1 MKVRFIYPSINFK
14 KDEQLRKERKAF
26 FPPLNICILAALTPE
41 DVEVA
46 LTDENNDIINFEEK
60 VDLVAI
66 TSMTCTAPR
75 MYDIADNFRDRGICV
90 VLGGTHVTALP
101 QEAIQHADAIVLG
114 EAEELWP
121 KLIEDFKNKRMQK
134 IYYNSSRP
142 DLNHLPQP
150 RRNLLKLKGYY
161 YKNTVQTSRGCP
173 YNCSFCS
180 VTNFFGG
187 SYRFRPIKDVV
198 EEIASLDG
206 PNIIGFTDDN
216 IMATPPRAKKLF
228 RAIKPL
234 KIIWGGQAS
243 INLAANEELLETACE
258 SGCRALF
265 IGFESISS
273 RALSEANKPINK
285 PERYFKA
292 IEKIHSYGIRILG
305 SFVFGFD
312 NDEQEVFK
320 NTVDFAKE
328 AKLELAQFSIL
339 TPFPGTALYRKLEA
353 EGRIL
358 HHDWSKYYQG
368 EVCFQPA
375 NMTPEELKKM
385 QKWAWNNFYSNFSIL
400 RRALRQGIKY
410 FPLFWLVNKF
420 FNNINFS
427 NVNPIIK
434 IVQKGWIFLDK
445 KVRS

>member
-1 MKVRFIYPSINFK
+1 MKVRFIYPSISFNK
-14 KDEQLRKERKAF
+14 NEQLRKVRKAF

-46 LTDENNDIINFEEK
+46 LTDENNDVIDYEEK
-60 VDLVAI
+60 VNLVAI

-75 MYDIADNFRDRGICV
+75 MYEIADNFRSRGISV

-101 QEAIQHADAIVLG
+101 EEALQHADAIVLG

-121 KLIEDFKNKRMQK
+121 KLIEDFKNKRLQK
-134 IYYNSSRP
+134 IYRNSVRP
-142 DLNHLPQP
+142 DLSHLPLP
-150 RRNLLKLKGYY
+150 RRDLLKPKGYY

-187 SYRFRPIKDVV
+187 SYRFRPIEDVV
-198 EEIASLDG
+198 KEIDALDG
-206 PNIIGFTDDN
+206 PNVIGFTDDN

-228 RAIKPL
+228 KEIEPL

-243 INLAANEELLETACE
+243 INLAENEELLEAASM
-258 SGCRALF
+258 SGCKGLF
-265 IGFESISS
+265 IGFESISPK
-273 RALSEANKPINK
+273 ALSEAAKPINK
-285 PERYFKA
+285 PEKYLKA
-292 IEKIHSYGIRILG
+292 IERIHSYEISILG

-312 NDEQEVFK
+312 SDEQEVFK

-328 AKLELAQFSIL
+328 AKLELAQFSVL
-339 TPFPGTALYRKLEA
+339 TPFPGTALYSKLKA

-368 EVCFQPA
+368 DACFQPA
-375 NMTPEELKKM
+375 NMSPEELKKR
-385 QKWAWNNFYSNFSIL
+385 QKWAWDTFYRNFSIL
-400 RRALRQGIKY
+400 RRTLRHGIMY
-410 FPLFWLVNKF
+410 LPLFWLANRF

-427 NVNPIIK
+427 NVNPVIRF
-434 IVQKGWIFLDK
+434 VQKGWNFLDE